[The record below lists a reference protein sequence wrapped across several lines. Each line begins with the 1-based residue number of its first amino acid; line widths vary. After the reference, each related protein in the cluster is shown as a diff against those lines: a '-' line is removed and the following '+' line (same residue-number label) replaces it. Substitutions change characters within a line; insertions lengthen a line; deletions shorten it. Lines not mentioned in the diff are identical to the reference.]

1 MAIKKPI
8 TNNFFTTLGSTAHAL
23 WEREQNDFYATD
35 PIAIKLLLEQEKF
48 KNTILEPACW
58 QWHLSKPL
66 IEAWYEVES
75 YDLVDRWYWKVKNF
89 FDITEWNWDII
100 TNPPYAI
107 AQKFVEHSLDIIK
120 PWAKAALFLKVLFL
134 ESRTRKKLF
143 LENPPKVIYV
153 CSGRVN
159 CVKNWDFDRYSSTAL
174 AHAWF
179 VWEKWYKGDT
189 IVKWIN

>member
-48 KNTILEPACW
+48 SKILEPACW
-58 QWHLSKPL
+58 MGHLSKPL

-75 YDLVDRWYWKVKNF
+75 YDLVDRGYWKVKNF

-134 ESRTRKKLF
+134 DSRTRKKLF

-179 VWEKWYKGDT
+179 VWEKGYKWDT